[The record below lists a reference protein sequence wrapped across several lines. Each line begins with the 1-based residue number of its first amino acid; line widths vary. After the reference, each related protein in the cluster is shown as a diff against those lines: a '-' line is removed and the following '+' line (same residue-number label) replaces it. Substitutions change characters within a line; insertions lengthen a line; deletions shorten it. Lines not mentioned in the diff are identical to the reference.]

1 MPEEILHRAELADL
15 VFPWK
20 SILFVFSCRLVL
32 PSDNYNCA
40 EGQLLLSKRT
50 TLALQ
55 KDSFWKAKGLL
66 LKIRRNLSEKW
77 KGKSEKS
84 DGVALFGN
92 SGGNDVSSGVVSGLA
107 KQIVGGYGVPAV
119 AWAVRQYILIVS
131 FFYTTACSG
140 GCVKSQQNGL
150 KAPKAHSPRQRLGCT
165 DWK

>member
-1 MPEEILHRAELADL
+1 MKREK
-15 VFPWK
+15 WK
-20 SILFVFSCRLVL
+20 I
-32 PSDNYNCA
+32 
-40 EGQLLLSKRT
+40 Q
-50 TLALQ
+50 
-55 KDSFWKAKGLL
+55 W
-66 LKIRRNLSEKW
+66 NLSEKW

-140 GCVKSQQNGL
+140 YGEDAITSY
-150 KAPKAHSPRQRLGCT
+150 S
-165 DWK
+165 